1 MKINS
6 RETHRKSL
14 VHVFSDRIS
23 CIIKPLNNVSP
34 VSSIQCHIYKR
45 RRNNISC
52 FHFFK
57 RTLTSYVI
65 LLWKE
70 RAEKFHFLVSLLN
83 LLMVIYDSHSQHRQ
97 YVRKQDINMINRL
110 LNRDQH
116 SLFWSI
122 FQCLQESRTSLH
134 VLYSNI

>member
-34 VSSIQCHIYKR
+34 VSSIQCHIYKK

-70 RAEKFHFLVSLLN
+70 RAEKFHFLVSLLKLN
-83 LLMVIYDSHSQHRQ
+83 LLMTVTRSTGMAICKEARHKQIVESRPTLSLLINISMSS
-97 YVRKQDINMINRL
+97 RKQD
-110 LNRDQH
+110 
-116 SLFWSI
+116 FT
-122 FQCLQESRTSLH
+122 SRS
-134 VLYSNI
+134 V

>member
-34 VSSIQCHIYKR
+34 VSSIQCHIYKK

-83 LLMVIYDSHSQHRQ
+83 HLWQSLAAQAICKEARHKQIVESRPTLSLLINISMSS
-97 YVRKQDINMINRL
+97 RKQD
-110 LNRDQH
+110 
-116 SLFWSI
+116 FT
-122 FQCLQESRTSLH
+122 SRS
-134 VLYSNI
+134 V

>member
-34 VSSIQCHIYKR
+34 VSSIQCNIYKK
-45 RRNNISC
+45 RRNHNSC

-57 RTLTSYVI
+57 CTLTSHVI

-83 LLMVIYDSHSQHRQ
+83 LVNGDLWQSLAAQAICKEARHKQIVESRPTLSLLIIISMSS
-97 YVRKQDINMINRL
+97 RKQD
-110 LNRDQH
+110 
-116 SLFWSI
+116 FT
-122 FQCLQESRTSLH
+122 SRS
-134 VLYSNI
+134 V

>member
-34 VSSIQCHIYKR
+34 VSSIQCNIWKKR
-45 RRNNISC
+45 RNHNSC

-57 RTLTSYVI
+57 CTLTSYAI
-65 LLWKE
+65 PLWKE

-83 LLMVIYDSHSQHRQ
+83 LLVVIYDSITQHRQ
-97 YVRKQDINMINRL
+97 YVRKQDINRL

-116 SLFWSI
+116 SLSDHYFNV
-122 FQCLQESRTSLH
+122 FKKAGLNSLH

>member
-34 VSSIQCHIYKR
+34 VSSIQCNIYKK
-45 RRNNISC
+45 RRNHNSC
-52 FHFFK
+52 FHVFK
-57 RTLTSYVI
+57 CTLTSHVI

-97 YVRKQDINMINRL
+97 YVRKQDINML

-116 SLFWSI
+116 SLFWSL

-134 VLYSNI
+134 VLHVLYSNI

>member
-34 VSSIQCHIYKR
+34 VSSIQCHIYKK

>member
-34 VSSIQCHIYKR
+34 VSSKQCNIYKK
-45 RRNNISC
+45 RRNHNSC
-52 FHFFK
+52 FHVFK
-57 RTLTSYVI
+57 CTLTSHVI

-70 RAEKFHFLVSLLN
+70 RAESFSSQSVNGDLWQSLAAQAICKEARHKQIVESRPTLSLLIN
-83 LLMVIYDSHSQHRQ
+83 ISMSS
-97 YVRKQDINMINRL
+97 RKQD
-110 LNRDQH
+110 
-116 SLFWSI
+116 FT
-122 FQCLQESRTSLH
+122 SRS
-134 VLYSNI
+134 V

>member
-34 VSSIQCHIYKR
+34 VSSKQCNIYKK
-45 RRNNISC
+45 RRNHNSC
-52 FHFFK
+52 FHVFK
-57 RTLTSYVI
+57 CTLTSHVI

-83 LLMVIYDSHSQHRQ
+83 LWQSLAAQAICKEARHKQIVESRPTLSLLINISMSS
-97 YVRKQDINMINRL
+97 RKQD
-110 LNRDQH
+110 
-116 SLFWSI
+116 FT
-122 FQCLQESRTSLH
+122 SRS
-134 VLYSNI
+134 V